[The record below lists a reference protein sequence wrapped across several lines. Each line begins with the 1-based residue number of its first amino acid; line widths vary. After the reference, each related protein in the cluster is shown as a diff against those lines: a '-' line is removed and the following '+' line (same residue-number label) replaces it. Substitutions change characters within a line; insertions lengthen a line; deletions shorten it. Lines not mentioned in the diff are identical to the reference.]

1 MTLDESTTSWCLSD
15 REEGALL
22 ALHGLEL
29 GILTKSFEIL
39 KWKVSEQDKVM
50 VLPHLQLC
58 ATHPSHGEVQWHGPL
73 EQKLLG
79 WKEDSQYARIL
90 NYRGVCLLACISPP
104 EHSVLSI
111 SAS

>member
-39 KWKVSEQDKVM
+39 K
-50 VLPHLQLC
+50 
-58 ATHPSHGEVQWHGPL
+58 
-73 EQKLLG
+73 
-79 WKEDSQYARIL
+79 
-90 NYRGVCLLACISPP
+90 
-104 EHSVLSI
+104 
-111 SAS
+111 